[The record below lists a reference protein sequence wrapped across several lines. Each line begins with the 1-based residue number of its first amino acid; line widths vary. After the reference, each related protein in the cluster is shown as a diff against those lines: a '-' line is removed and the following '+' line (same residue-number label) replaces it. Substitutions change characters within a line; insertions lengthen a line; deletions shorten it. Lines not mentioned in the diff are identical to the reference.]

1 MFIAMLS
8 SVAAIAQL
16 KRSPSDKESN
26 VHFVIKN
33 FGINTGGDM
42 KGVRGDIVFDKDK
55 LASSYVDVQVDVST
69 IDTDNK
75 RRDAHL
81 VSDEYF
87 DAAKYPNI
95 HIVGKPVAG
104 DKVNEYLLNAKL
116 TIKNVTRKVSIP
128 FTATPD
134 GTGFLF
140 KAVFEINRKDFKVGS
155 NSAVLSDNVKVMLNI
170 VAR

>member
-8 SVAAIAQL
+8 SVAAIAQP
-16 KRSPSDKESN
+16 KRSPSDTESK

-33 FGINTGGDM
+33 FGINTGGDLQ
-42 KGVRGDIVFDKDK
+42 GVKGDIVFDKDK
-55 LASSYVDVQVDVST
+55 LASSYMDVQVDVST

-81 VSDEYF
+81 VSEDYF
-87 DAAKYPNI
+87 DAVKYPNI
-95 HIVGKPVAG
+95 HIAGKPTAG
-104 DKVNEYLLNAKL
+104 DIANEYVLKAKL
-116 TIKNVTRKVSIP
+116 TIKNVTRQVNIP
-128 FTATPD
+128 FTATPV

-140 KAVFEINRKDFKVGS
+140 KAVFEINRKDFNLGAS
-155 NSAVLSDNVKVMLNI
+155 SAMLSDNVKVMLNI